1 MSSQVQNNGNT
12 GAKYSVNLI
21 DRMITAIVRPDA
33 RDNRLDVAA
42 SASRAALVRSG
53 LLSLYNSIVKGRRAP
68 LETPAPSA
76 PDGTPFRRAFFL
88 DSVPIRSR
96 QPCPAMPLA

>member
-12 GAKYSVNLI
+12 GAKYAVNLI

-33 RDNRLDVAA
+33 HNSRLDVAA

-53 LLSLYNSIVKGRRAP
+53 LLSLYN
-68 LETPAPSA
+68 
-76 PDGTPFRRAFFL
+76 
-88 DSVPIRSR
+88 
-96 QPCPAMPLA
+96 